1 MKTTTKIIRIGML
14 WAFAMLLQ
22 DIFATTNVTTTV
34 RERKK
39 ETKINMAL
47 AIDIEDLLNKQKIES
62 SRIEFKKGWNPAKKS
77 RGQVLVF

>member
-1 MKTTTKIIRIGML
+1 
-14 WAFAMLLQ
+14 
-22 DIFATTNVTTTV
+22 
-34 RERKK
+34 
-39 ETKINMAL
+39 MAL